1 MEYVIV
7 PIEWCVAR
15 GILVTPEERKS
26 LDNSKVIK
34 HTNMLSPFDLS
45 DLTIYAHDSQ
55 ELRAILS
62 SDEWTRRDEEGEP
75 IPAGTGTSDYGVLAG
90 LTNAENTAKARIQTM
105 ELTDSEALEMKSW
118 YPEWETMVGKQVSEG
133 EKYQCDGKLWK
144 VLQGHTAQENWRPG
158 PGTESLFT
166 EISESHAGTFED
178 PIPYNNNMELEA
190 GKYYSQD
197 GVTYL
202 CTRDTG
208 IPVYNTLKDLVGIY
222 VEVAEE

>member
-7 PIEWCVAR
+7 TIEWCVAR
-15 GILVTPEERKS
+15 GILVTSEERKS
-26 LDNSKVIK
+26 LDNSKVVK

-45 DLTIYAHDSQ
+45 GMKIYPHDSQ
-55 ELRAILS
+55 ELREILA
-62 SDEWTRRDEEGEP
+62 SDEWTKRDEAGEP
-75 IPAGTGTSDYGVLAG
+75 IPAGSGTSSDYGVIAG
-90 LTNAENTAKARIQTM
+90 LTNAGNTVKAKIQTM
-105 ELTDSEALEMKSW
+105 SLSDSEALEMKSW
-118 YPEWETMVGKQVSEG
+118 YPEWETMVGKQVNAG

-158 PGTESLFT
+158 QGTESLFT
-166 EISESHAGTFED
+166 EINESHTGTLED

-208 IPVYNTLKDLVGIY
+208 IPVYNPLKDLVGLY
-222 VEVAEE
+222 VTVVE

>member
-202 CTRDTG
+202 CNRNTE
-208 IPVYNTLKDLVGIY
+208 IPVYNQLADLVGIY
-222 VEVAEE
+222 VAVVE

>member
-34 HTNMLSPFDLS
+34 HTNMLSPFDLT

-166 EISESHAGTFED
+166 EISESHAGTLED
-178 PIPYNNNMELEA
+178 PIPYDNNMELEA

-202 CTRDTG
+202 CNRNTE
-208 IPVYNTLKDLVGIY
+208 IPVYNPLADLVGLY
-222 VEVAEE
+222 VAVVE

>member
-34 HTNMLSPFDLS
+34 HTNMLSPFDLT
-45 DLTIYAHDSQ
+45 DLTIYAHDSK

-62 SDEWTRRDEEGEP
+62 SDEWTRRDDEGEP

-105 ELTDSEALEMKSW
+105 ELTDNEALEMKSW

-144 VLQGHTAQENWRPG
+144 VLQGHTVQENWRPG

-166 EISESHAGTFED
+166 EISESHAGTLED
-178 PIPYNNNMELEA
+178 PIPYDGNMKLEA
-190 GKYYSQD
+190 GKYYSQG

-202 CTRDTG
+202 CNRNTE
-208 IPVYNTLKDLVGIY
+208 IPVYNQLADLVGIY
-222 VEVAEE
+222 VAVAE

>member
-75 IPAGTGTSDYGVLAG
+75 IPAGTGTSDYGV
-90 LTNAENTAKARIQTM
+90 
-105 ELTDSEALEMKSW
+105 
-118 YPEWETMVGKQVSEG
+118 
-133 EKYQCDGKLWK
+133 
-144 VLQGHTAQENWRPG
+144 H
-158 PGTESLFT
+158 
-166 EISESHAGTFED
+166 
-178 PIPYNNNMELEA
+178 
-190 GKYYSQD
+190 
-197 GVTYL
+197 
-202 CTRDTG
+202 
-208 IPVYNTLKDLVGIY
+208 
-222 VEVAEE
+222 

>member
-1 MEYVIV
+1 MNYVIV

-34 HTNMLSPFDLS
+34 HDNMLSPFDL
-45 DLTIYAHDSQ
+45 TGMKIYAHDSA
-55 ELRAILS
+55 ELWEILE
-62 SDEWTRRDEEGEP
+62 SDEWTKRNDEGEP
-75 IPAGTGTSDYGVLAG
+75 EPGVTETSDYGVLAG

-105 ELTDSEALEMKSW
+105 GLTDTESLKMKSW
-118 YPEWETMVGKQVSEG
+118 YPEWESMTGKQLNVG

-144 VLQGHTAQENWRPG
+144 VLQQHTAQEEWKPG
-158 PGTESLFT
+158 EGTESLFT
-166 EISESHAGTFED
+166 EVSESHSGTKED
-178 PIPYNNNMELEA
+178 PIPYDNNMELEA

-202 CTRDTG
+202 CNRDTG
-208 IPVYNTLKDLVGIY
+208 IPVYNALKDLVGLY
-222 VEVAEE
+222 VEVAE

>member
-144 VLQGHTAQENWRPG
+144 VLQGHTA
-158 PGTESLFT
+158 L
-166 EISESHAGTFED
+166 ED
-178 PIPYNNNMELEA
+178 PIPYDGNMELEA
-190 GKYYSQD
+190 GKYYSQG

-202 CTRDTG
+202 CNRNTE
-208 IPVYNTLKDLVGIY
+208 IPVYNPLADLVGIY
-222 VEVAEE
+222 VAVAE